1 MKLSF
6 IWMKILNDIF
16 MLLKLNWIWL
26 VLKEIWIELNW
37 ILIQFNN
44 WIKIHLRRNGM
55 QIGGKGIEN
64 FLVHMLLGKKTQKE
78 TNLKRHLS
86 MLLFLKIA

>member
-1 MKLSF
+1 
-6 IWMKILNDIF
+6 
-16 MLLKLNWIWL
+16 
-26 VLKEIWIELNW
+26 
-37 ILIQFNN
+37 
-44 WIKIHLRRNGM
+44 M